1 MQTICMLEP
10 RYYQIRKAC
19 VSTDNQK
26 EALHRWK
33 ILKRFER
40 AMERGLSSRDA
51 AFVVGVSRATLYRW
65 KKRKSKKLDDL
76 IPYSRRPKNPRKPTD
91 KRALRIRIQELR
103 EEFPSW
109 GKRKITCLLLRE
121 NMTAK
126 ESTVGRIIS
135 NLIKR
140 RVIQSAKLTLQQ
152 ACKRARPKRPYV
164 IYLKRGQR
172 LYGQK
177 PGDVLQIDHMTVPI
191 SGRTFKHFNAV
202 CTTSRWNFANVFS
215 RATAQTASEFI
226 DGIVH
231 TTPFD
236 IRCIQVDGGSEFMAD
251 FEEACH
257 RHQIQIS
264 VLAPKSPKL
273 NGHVERING
282 TWRSDFYHLYDLPDC
297 LAELRPLLEN
307 YNDTY
312 NWDRPHE
319 SLALQTPQEFLERC
333 GVQVDL

>member
-10 RYYQIRKAC
+10 RYYQIKKAC

-33 ILKRFER
+33 LLQRFER
-40 AMERGLSSRDA
+40 AMEQGLSSRDA
-51 AFVVGVSRATLYRW
+51 AFVVGVPRATLYRW
-65 KKRKSKKLDDL
+65 KKRKSKKMDDL
-76 IPYSRRPKNPRKPTD
+76 MPLSRRPKRPRKPTC
-91 KRALRIRIQELR
+91 KRVLRIRIQQLR
-103 EEFPSW
+103 EEFPTW

-121 NMTAK
+121 DMNAK

-135 NLIKR
+135 SLIKR
-140 RVIQSAKLTLQQ
+140 GVIQSAKLALQR
-152 ACKRARPKRPYV
+152 ACKRAKPKRPYAV
-164 IYLKRGQR
+164 QLKRGQR
-172 LYGQK
+172 LHGEK

-215 RATAQTASEFI
+215 QATAKTASAFI
-226 DGIVH
+226 DGIVQ
-231 TTPFD
+231 TAPFE

-251 FEEACH
+251 FEETCR
-257 RHQIQIS
+257 RHQIELS
-264 VLAPKSPKL
+264 VLAPRSPKL
-273 NGHVERING
+273 NGNVERING
-282 TWRSDFYHLYDLPDC
+282 TWRSDFYQLYNLPDS

-319 SLALQTPQEFLERC
+319 SLSLQTPQTRVSC
-333 GVQVDL
+333 KG